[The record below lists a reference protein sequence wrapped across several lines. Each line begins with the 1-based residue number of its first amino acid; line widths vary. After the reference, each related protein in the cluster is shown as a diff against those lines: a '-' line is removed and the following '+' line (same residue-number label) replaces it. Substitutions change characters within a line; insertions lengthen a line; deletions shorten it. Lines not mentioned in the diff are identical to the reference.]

1 VIWAFVIVLVLL
13 IPILAIVIDSQV
25 GQALANRISRSVPEG
40 AQDLATRIESLE
52 ADIRYLSESFESL
65 RDDTDFVRSLLE
77 APVSEA
83 GSIGEIETDDVP
95 DRDS

>member
-1 VIWAFVIVLVLL
+1 MIWAFVIVLVLL

-83 GSIGEIETDDVP
+83 GSIGEIETDDGP

>member
-1 VIWAFVIVLVLL
+1 MIWAFVIVLVLL

-40 AQDLATRIESLE
+40 AEDLASRIESLE

-65 RDDTDFVRSLLE
+65 HDETEFVRSLLE
-77 APVSEA
+77 APAPESDSMGALEP
-83 GSIGEIETDDVP
+83 DDVP